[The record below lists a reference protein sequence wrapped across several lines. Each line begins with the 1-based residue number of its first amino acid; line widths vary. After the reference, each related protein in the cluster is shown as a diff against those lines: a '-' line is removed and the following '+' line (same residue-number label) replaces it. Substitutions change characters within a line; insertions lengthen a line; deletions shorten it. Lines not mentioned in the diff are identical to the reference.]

1 MNCPKC
7 GHELSDRATMCPY
20 CGADFAESLTS
31 QQNAH
36 RYCIHCGKE
45 LPESAKFCPK
55 CGAKKETGAASVSP
69 PSGYD
74 ETNTSSQPSP
84 APHAESAPTSNEQGR
99 GLVKLLLIISLV
111 CFIFPF
117 ATVSCGDI
125 SASVS
130 GLEAM
135 TSLTLQDD
143 LDVYVSDRTPNSF
156 LIIAFVLGVAAVC
169 KVQGKSIK
177 GSAIMATLG
186 AICLLLFR
194 FSFVSYYDLE
204 NYIDFVTLEF
214 RWGWILS
221 ILSYATGAVLA
232 WLYYWQELELSKT
245 VPPKGTETVT
255 TSQPPSSD
263 ESVGPPPSGPASNQ
277 SDEADQV

>member
-7 GHELSDRATMCPY
+7 GHELSDRASMCPY
-20 CGADFAESLTS
+20 CGADFAESPTS
-31 QQNAH
+31 QHNSY
-36 RYCIHCGKE
+36 RYCIHCGQE
-45 LPESAKFCPK
+45 LPKSAKFCPK
-55 CGAKKETGAASVSP
+55 CGVKKGTGAASVSS
-69 PSGYD
+69 PSGHD
-74 ETNTSSQPSP
+74 ETYTSSQSP
-84 APHAESAPTSNEQGR
+84 PVPHTESTPPVNTQGR
-99 GLVKLLLIISLV
+99 GLVKLLLIISLA

-143 LDVYVSDRTPNSF
+143 LDVYVSDRAPNSF
-156 LIIAFVLGVAAVC
+156 LIIAFALGVAAVC
-169 KVQGKSIK
+169 KVRGKSIK
-177 GSAIMATLG
+177 SSAIMATLG

-204 NYIDFVTLEF
+204 DYIDFVTLEF

-221 ILSYATGAVLA
+221 ILTYAAAAVLS
-232 WLYYWQELELSKT
+232 WLYYLQEKATPEKLES
-245 VPPKGTETVT
+245 TETVT
-255 TSQPPSSD
+255 STQAPTSKEPPSAPPN
-263 ESVGPPPSGPASNQ
+263 ESTSAEE
-277 SDEADQV
+277 DKEE